1 MRWLWDYPVWM
12 PVSIKERNRADYSE
26 CIASN
31 RKTRVGCLKPAVR
44 QPDPD
49 PDPDCVSERSKV
61 PHNAVRL
68 QCRNWKAGE
77 CKWAGNEAKH
87 RCVAI
92 AEIIWQEERHVCIQG
107 QRSNDFLGQSV
118 IDVMRAVLS
127 QGNRA
132 IDAVCFSS
140 YAQWLFDCYL
150 LHVPKRQGRYS
161 TGLANMKS
169 NIRCRH
175 SLPKSKLNV
184 KLYKLYSNNT
194 MARVLKWWPFKVIQG
209 RWFWH
214 QSKAHIYGTSYWSS
228 IVTLVPSCPVSAI
241 AYYSFLTPRATFF
254 SIFHPYSGQNFRV
267 FPVEHIHVVW
277 VFTERISQ
285 VNWAWNYSRSV
296 PTLVI
301 TIPQPEGQTTCRSNT
316 ALCIAS
322 HGSLIMCMQ
331 T

>member
-161 TGLANMKS
+161 TGLDNMKS

-254 SIFHPYSGQNFRV
+254 LYSTPIPAKISGCSLLNTSMLFESSQSEYPRL
-267 FPVEHIHVVW
+267 
-277 VFTERISQ
+277 TEREIILEVYQPLWSRYLNLKDRRLAVAIQ
-285 VNWAWNYSRSV
+285 RSV
-296 PTLVI
+296 
-301 TIPQPEGQTTCRSNT
+301 
-316 ALCIAS
+316 
-322 HGSLIMCMQ
+322 
-331 T
+331 

>member
-1 MRWLWDYPVWM
+1 M
-12 PVSIKERNRADYSE
+12 
-26 CIASN
+26 
-31 RKTRVGCLKPAVR
+31 GCLKPAVR
-44 QPDPD
+44 QPDPDPD

-127 QGNRA
+127 QGNGA

-140 YAQWLFDCYL
+140 YAQWLFDCDL

-161 TGLANMKS
+161 TGLANMKL

-194 MARVLKWWPFKVIQG
+194 MARVFKWWPFKVIQG

-214 QSKAHIYGTSYWSS
+214 QSKAHIWDFL
-228 IVTLVPSCPVSAI
+228 LVFNSNLGPI
-241 AYYSFLTPRATFF
+241 LPRFRDSLLQLFNTESHFF
-254 SIFHPYSGQNFRV
+254 SILHPYSGQNFRV

-285 VNWAWNYSRSV
+285 VNWSWNYSRSV